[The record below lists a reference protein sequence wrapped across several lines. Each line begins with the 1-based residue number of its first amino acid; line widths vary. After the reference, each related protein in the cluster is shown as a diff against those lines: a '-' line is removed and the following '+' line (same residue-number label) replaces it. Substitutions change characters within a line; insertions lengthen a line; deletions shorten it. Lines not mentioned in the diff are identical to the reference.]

1 MPEQGPILHGLER
14 QLAVLEERM
23 NTKHQEYKTDI
34 ANLAT
39 DAAKRETRQ
48 FLVNAGLFTTL
59 LAIGLTILGLVLTGS
74 SS

>member
-1 MPEQGPILHGLER
+1 MSEQEPTLRGLER

-23 NTKHQEYKTDI
+23 NTKQQEYKTDI

-39 DAAKRETRQ
+39 DLAKRDTRQ
-48 FLVNAGLFTTL
+48 LLAIGGL